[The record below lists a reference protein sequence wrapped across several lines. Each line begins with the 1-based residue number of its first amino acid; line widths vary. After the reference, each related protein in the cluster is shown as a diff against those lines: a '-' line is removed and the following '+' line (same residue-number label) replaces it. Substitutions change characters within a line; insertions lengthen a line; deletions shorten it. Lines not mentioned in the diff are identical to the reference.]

1 MQQLQV
7 VRYDVMQ
14 PHVCIVCECIYSTI
28 NNTHGSMYVATKIAH
43 TLYSSAVKILTE
55 NFLLLHCID
64 LMIVDIFAIILL

>member
-1 MQQLQV
+1 MYALCV
-7 VRYDVMQ
+7 SVYIARLA
-14 PHVCIVCECIYSTI
+14 
-28 NNTHGSMYVATKIAH
+28 THGSMYIATKIAH